1 MDRGDLNGLL
11 DYLVS
16 EAHHQEIYFLW
27 RPQSRDPKDDM
38 VLELAVA
45 SGASRLVTHNVR
57 DFRAARD
64 FDVGVVTP
72 GSYLFDLGTRP

>member
-1 MDRGDLNGLL
+1 
-11 DYLVS
+11 
-16 EAHHQEIYFLW
+16 
-27 RPQSRDPKDDM
+27 M

-64 FDVGVVTP
+64 FDVGIVTP